1 MLDDID
7 LIAHGAP
14 GLPLLLDTLLQLRAV
29 LLRDGGLVEHVLQH
43 WQMYLVSLIILTHPH
58 QRNYNIFT
66 LREVVECVRG
76 PHVRRVVH
84 DRAHHLLQP
93 GRPRLNIFFVF
104 CVL

>member
-43 WQMYLVSLIILTHPH
+43 WQMYLSSLTILTHPN
-58 QRNYNIFT
+58 QRN
-66 LREVVECVRG
+66 
-76 PHVRRVVH
+76 
-84 DRAHHLLQP
+84 
-93 GRPRLNIFFVF
+93 
-104 CVL
+104 